1 MPVNNSIMQPRDPM
15 GRFAYK
21 GPGLRPAAAHP
32 MKSRYPE
39 DPFAGVGKD
48 PQTIVWQ
55 VAQANN
61 YRVDLR
67 EAAAQYVN
75 CVNSRLAGTGLSV
88 QEDGTA
94 WQDSGAI
101 IDDDEIHDIV
111 QEVDTEA
118 IVKDCA
124 IKEVD
129 RMTHSSDP
137 QERLE
142 AASSRL
148 ATNDQLQR
156 LAHDPNVLVVIGV
169 AENANL
175 SDQEEIDRLANHT
188 YPNIRAFIANNPNM
202 RADTVERL
210 SHDPDSGVRSAIA
223 CRRDLTPMQRDLLAH
238 DENGDVRFF
247 MMSNDTVTDEV
258 FDQYTRD
265 NRSNIRGTAARVNRL
280 SRKQEELLSQ
290 DRNKLVRAMIASRSY
305 ISPDTLQRLRSDPD
319 HDVRFIAEMNH
330 PDASRLEKSTGKQ
343 PAGE

>member
-1 MPVNNSIMQPRDPM
+1 MPANNSFMQPRDPM
-15 GRFAYK
+15 GRFANK
-21 GPGLRPAAAHP
+21 TSGFCPATAQSV
-32 MKSRYPE
+32 KSRYPE
-39 DPFAGVGKD
+39 DVFSGVGRN
-48 PQTIVWQ
+48 PESIVWQ
-55 VAQANN
+55 VAQARN

-67 EAAAQYVN
+67 EATAEYTEH
-75 CVNSRLAGTGLSV
+75 VNSLLTGTGVSV

-94 WQDSGAI
+94 WQDNGAI
-101 IDDDEIHDIV
+101 IDDDDIRSIV
-111 QEVDTEA
+111 QGVDAES

-137 QERLE
+137 EERIE
-142 AASSRL
+142 AALSRL
-148 ATNDQLQR
+148 ATNDQLRR

-169 AENANL
+169 AENKNL
-175 SDQEEIDRLANHT
+175 SDQEEIDRLAGHD
-188 YPNIRAFIANNPNM
+188 YPNIRAFIASNPHM
-202 RADTVERL
+202 RADTVDHL

-223 CRRDLTPMQRDLLAH
+223 CRRDLTPVQRDRLAH

-265 NRSNIRGTAARVNRL
+265 NRSSIRGTAARVNRL